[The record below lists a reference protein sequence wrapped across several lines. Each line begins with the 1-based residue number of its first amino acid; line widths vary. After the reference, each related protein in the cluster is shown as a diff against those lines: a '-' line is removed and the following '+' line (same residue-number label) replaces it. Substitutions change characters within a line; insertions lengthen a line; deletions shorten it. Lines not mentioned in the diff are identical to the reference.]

1 MKPQDI
7 EIVQSVLEI
16 TGPISPTEVYDKAK
30 ELFEKGEITNMF
42 DCGGNTPH
50 QSVSSLIYT
59 ALNNSEEV
67 PFLKVQEKPALIALK
82 GAAKEPV
89 LNTEKIG
96 APSVSSVKIAHNKIM
111 HERDLHPFLTYMAIH
126 NENLKCYTKT
136 IFHEE
141 SLKSPKGMD
150 RWLYP
155 DMVGVRFLHA
165 ELSNENLIAFSK
177 KFDTLP
183 VKLVSFELKKEISVN
198 NCRECY
204 FQAISNSS
212 WANEGYLVGRHID
225 THNPQLMDLL
235 KRLHASFGIGVIDLR
250 TNEDKSAILL
260 NAKYKEK
267 IDYTMALELSDKNP
281 KFSGFLK
288 SVVDYDPDFPNR
300 YKDEFEEIKKKEE
313 LYPNSS
319 LSF

>member
-1 MKPQDI
+1 MKPQDV

-16 TGPISPTEVYDKAK
+16 TGPINPTEVYDKAK

-42 DCGGNTPH
+42 DYGGKTPH
-50 QSVSSLIYT
+50 QSVSASIYT
-59 ALNNSEEV
+59 ALNKGEEL
-67 PFLKVQEKPALIALK
+67 PFLKAQEKPVLIALK
-82 GAAKEPV
+82 DAAKEPV
-89 LNTEKIG
+89 LNMEKIS
-96 APSVSSVKIAHNKIM
+96 APSAKIA

-141 SLKSPKGMD
+141 SVKSPKGTD

-250 TNEDKSAILL
+250 TDEDKSAILL

-267 IDYTMALELSDKNP
+267 IDYTVALELSDKNP

-288 SVVDYDPDFPNR
+288 SAVDYDPDFPNR
-300 YKDEFEEIKKKEE
+300 YKDEFDEVKKKEK
-313 LYPNSS
+313 LYPNSP

>member
-16 TGPISPTEVYDKAK
+16 TGPINPTEVYDKAK
-30 ELFEKGEITNMF
+30 ELFERGEITNMF
-42 DCGGNTPH
+42 DHGGNTPH
-50 QSVSSLIYT
+50 QSVSAFIYT
-59 ALNNSEEV
+59 ALNKGEEL
-67 PFLKVQEKPALIALK
+67 PFLKTQEKPTLIALK
-82 GAAKEPV
+82 GTAKELG
-89 LNTEKIG
+89 LNAQKPS
-96 APSVSSVKIAHNKIM
+96 APSVKIAHNKIV
-111 HERDLHPFLTYMAIH
+111 HERDLHPFLTYMAIN

-141 SLKSPKGMD
+141 SVKSPKGMD

-155 DMVGVRFLHA
+155 DMVRVRFLHA

-183 VKLVSFELKKEISVN
+183 VKLVSFELKKEISVH

-212 WANEGYLVGRHID
+212 NEGYLVGRHID

-267 IDYTMALELSDKNP
+267 IDYTMASELSDKNP

-288 SVVDYDPDFPNR
+288 SVVDYDPAHSYR
-300 YKDEFEEIKKKEE
+300 YKDEFDEVKKKEE
-313 LYPNSS
+313 LYPNPS

>member
-30 ELFEKGEITNMF
+30 ELFEKGEITKMF
-42 DCGGNTPH
+42 NYGGNTPH
-50 QSVSSLIYT
+50 QSVSASIYT
-59 ALNNSEEV
+59 ALNKGEEL
-67 PFLKVQEKPALIALK
+67 PFFKVQEKPALIALK

-89 LNTEKIG
+89 LSSEKIS
-96 APSVSSVKIAHNKIM
+96 APSVKIA
-111 HERDLHPFLTYMAIH
+111 HERDLHPFLTYMAFH

-141 SLKSPKGMD
+141 SLKSSKGMD

-212 WANEGYLVGRHID
+212 NEGYLVGRHID

-250 TNEDKSAILL
+250 TDEDKSAILL

-267 IDYTMALELSDKNP
+267 IDYTMAQELSAKNE
-281 KFSGFLK
+281 KFNGFLK
-288 SVVDYDPDFPNR
+288 SVVDYDPNHQHR
-300 YKDEFEEIKKKEE
+300 YKDEFDEVKKKEE
-313 LYPNSS
+313 LYPNPS

>member
-1 MKPQDI
+1 MKPRDI
-7 EIVQSVLEI
+7 GIIQSVLEAI
-16 TGPISPTEVYDKAK
+16 KEPIKVTEIYDKAK

-42 DCGGNTPH
+42 DCGGKTPH
-50 QSVSSLIYT
+50 QSVSSSIYT
-59 ALNNSEEV
+59 ALNKGEEL
-67 PFLKVQEKPALIALK
+67 PFKKVRENPVLIALK
-82 GAAKEPV
+82 DAAKELG
-89 LNTEKIG
+89 LNAQKIS
-96 APSVSSVKIAHNKIM
+96 APGVKIA
-111 HERDLHPFLTYMAIH
+111 HERDLHPFLTYMAIN

-165 ELSNENLIAFSK
+165 EWSNENLIAFSK

-183 VKLVSFELKKEISVN
+183 VKLVSFELKKEISVH

-212 WANEGYLVGRHID
+212 NEGYLVGRHID

-250 TNEDKSAILL
+250 TNEDKSTILL

-267 IDYTMALELSDKNP
+267 IDYTVASELSAKNE

-288 SVVDYDPDFPNR
+288 SVVDYDLAHSYR
-300 YKDEFEEIKKKEE
+300 YKDEFDEIKKKEE
-313 LYPNSS
+313 LYPN
-319 LSF
+319 L

>member
-1 MKPQDI
+1 MKPRDI
-7 EIVQSVLEI
+7 QIIQSVLEAI
-16 TGPISPTEVYDKAK
+16 KEPIKVTEIYHKAK
-30 ELFEKGEITNMF
+30 ELFEKGEIENMF
-42 DCGGNTPH
+42 DYGGETPD
-50 QSVSSLIYT
+50 QSVSASIYT
-59 ALNNSEEV
+59 ALNKGEEL
-67 PFLKVQEKPALIALK
+67 PFLKVQEKPVLIALK
-82 GAAKEPV
+82 SAAKEPV
-89 LNTEKIG
+89 LNAQKSSIPG
-96 APSVSSVKIAHNKIM
+96 AKIAH
-111 HERDLHPFLTYMAIH
+111 ERNLHPFLTYMAFR

-136 IFHEE
+136 IFHEG

-225 THNPQLMDLL
+225 THNPKLMDLL

-250 TNEDKSAILL
+250 TDEDKSAILL

-267 IDYTMALELSDKNP
+267 IDYTMAQELSEKNEE
-281 KFSGFLK
+281 FSGFLK
-288 SVVDYDPDFPNR
+288 SVVDYDPNYQHR
-300 YKDEFEEIKKKEE
+300 YKDEFEKIKKKEE
-313 LYPNSS
+313 LYPNS
-319 LSF
+319 

>member
-1 MKPQDI
+1 MKPQDV

-42 DCGGNTPH
+42 DYGGNTPDR
-50 QSVSSLIYT
+50 SVSAFIYT
-59 ALNNSEEV
+59 ALNKGEEL
-67 PFLKVQEKPALIALK
+67 PFLKAQEKPVLIALK
-82 GAAKEPV
+82 SAAKEPG
-89 LNTEKIG
+89 LNIEKPG
-96 APSVSSVKIAHNKIM
+96 VSSAKIAHNKIM

-141 SLKSPKGMD
+141 SVKSPKGTD

-177 KFDTLP
+177 NFDTLP

-212 WANEGYLVGRHID
+212 
-225 THNPQLMDLL
+225 
-235 KRLHASFGIGVIDLR
+235 
-250 TNEDKSAILL
+250 
-260 NAKYKEK
+260 
-267 IDYTMALELSDKNP
+267 
-281 KFSGFLK
+281 
-288 SVVDYDPDFPNR
+288 
-300 YKDEFEEIKKKEE
+300 
-313 LYPNSS
+313 
-319 LSF
+319 

>member
-1 MKPQDI
+1 MKPRDI
-7 EIVQSVLEI
+7 EIIQSVLEI
-16 TGPISPTEVYDKAK
+16 TGSISPTEVYDKAK
-30 ELFEKGEITNMF
+30 ELFEKGEITKMF
-42 DCGGNTPH
+42 DYGGETPH
-50 QSVSSLIYT
+50 QSVSASIYT
-59 ALNNSEEV
+59 ALNKGEEL
-67 PFLKVQEKPALIALK
+67 PFLKAQEKPALIALK
-82 GAAKEPV
+82 STAKELG
-89 LNTEKIG
+89 LNAQKSSI
-96 APSVSSVKIAHNKIM
+96 PSTKIAHNKIA
-111 HERDLHPFLTYMAIH
+111 HERDLHPFLTYMAIN

-141 SLKSPKGMD
+141 SSKSPKGMD

-165 ELSNENLIAFSK
+165 EWSNENLIAFSK

-250 TNEDKSAILL
+250 TDEDKSAILL

-267 IDYTMALELSDKNP
+267 IDYTVALELSEKNEE
-281 KFSGFLK
+281 FSGFLK
-288 SVVDYDPDFPNR
+288 SVVDYDPKNQNR
-300 YKDEFEEIKKKEE
+300 YKDEFDEIKKKEE
-313 LYPNSS
+313 LYPNS
-319 LSF
+319 

>member
-7 EIVQSVLEI
+7 EIVQSVLEAI
-16 TGPISPTEVYDKAK
+16 KEPIKVTDIYDKAQ
-30 ELFEKGEITNMF
+30 ELFEKGEIENMF
-42 DCGGNTPH
+42 DYGGNTPD
-50 QSVSSLIYT
+50 QSVSASIYT
-59 ALNNSEEV
+59 ALKKGEEL
-67 PFLKVQEKPALIALK
+67 PFKKVQEKPVLIALK
-82 GAAKEPV
+82 GVAKEPV
-89 LNTEKIG
+89 LNTEKIN
-96 APSVSSVKIAHNKIM
+96 APSAKIAHNKIM
-111 HERDLHPFLTYMAIH
+111 HERDLHPFLTYMAFH
-126 NENLKCYTKT
+126 SENLKCYTKT

-141 SLKSPKGMD
+141 SSKSPKGMD

-183 VKLVSFELKKEISVN
+183 VKLVSFELKREISVH

-212 WANEGYLVGRHID
+212 WANEGYLVGCHID
-225 THNPQLMDLL
+225 THNPKLMDLL

-250 TNEDKSAILL
+250 TDEDKSAILL

-267 IDYTMALELSDKNP
+267 IDYTVALELSEKNE
-281 KFSGFLK
+281 KFSAFLK
-288 SVVDYDPDFPNR
+288 SVVDYDPNHQHR
-300 YKDEFEEIKKKEE
+300 YKDEFDEVKKKEE
-313 LYPNSS
+313 LYPNS
-319 LSF
+319 

>member
-1 MKPQDI
+1 MKPQDV

-16 TGPISPTEVYDKAK
+16 TGPIKVTEIYDKAK
-30 ELFEKGEITNMF
+30 ELFEKGEITKMF
-42 DCGGNTPH
+42 DYGGNTPH
-50 QSVSSLIYT
+50 WSVRASIYT
-59 ALNNSEEV
+59 ALNKGEEL
-67 PFLKVQEKPALIALK
+67 PFFKVQEKPALIALK
-82 GAAKEPV
+82 GAAKEPF
-89 LNTEKIG
+89 LNMEK
-96 APSVSSVKIAHNKIM
+96 PSVPSAKIAHNKIM

-136 IFHEE
+136 IFHEK
-141 SLKSPKGMD
+141 SVKSPKGMD

-250 TNEDKSAILL
+250 TDEDKSAILL

-267 IDYTMALELSDKNP
+267 IDYTMAQELSDKNP

-300 YKDEFEEIKKKEE
+300 YKDEFDEVKKKEE
-313 LYPNSS
+313 LYPNPS

>member
-1 MKPQDI
+1 MKPRDI
-7 EIVQSVLEI
+7 GIIQSVLEI
-16 TGPISPTEVYDKAK
+16 IKEPIKVTEIYHKAK
-30 ELFEKGEITNMF
+30 ELFEKGEIENMF
-42 DCGGNTPH
+42 DYGGNTPD
-50 QSVSSLIYT
+50 QSVSASIYT
-59 ALNNSEEV
+59 ALKNALKNGKEL
-67 PFLKVQEKPALIALK
+67 PFLKVQEKPVLIALK
-82 GAAKEPV
+82 STAKEPI
-89 LNTEKIG
+89 LNTQKS
-96 APSVSSVKIAHNKIM
+96 SVSNAKIAH
-111 HERDLHPFLTYMAIH
+111 ERNLHPFLTYMACY

-136 IFHEE
+136 IFHEG

-212 WANEGYLVGRHID
+212 WANEGYLVGHHIA
-225 THNPQLMDLL
+225 THDPKLMDLL

-250 TNEDKSAILL
+250 TDEDKSAILL

-267 IDYTMALELSDKNP
+267 IDYTVALELSEKNEE
-281 KFSGFLK
+281 FSSFLK
-288 SVVDYDPDFPNR
+288 SVVDYDPKNQNR
-300 YKDEFEEIKKKEE
+300 YKDEFEKIKKKEK
-313 LYPNSS
+313 LYPNS
-319 LSF
+319 

>member
-16 TGPISPTEVYDKAK
+16 TGPIKVTEIYDKAK
-30 ELFEKGEITNMF
+30 ELFEKGEITKMF
-42 DCGGNTPH
+42 DYGGNTPD
-50 QSVSSLIYT
+50 QSVSALIYT
-59 ALNNSEEV
+59 ALNKGEEL
-67 PFLKVQEKPALIALK
+67 PFFKAQEKPALIALNST
-82 GAAKEPV
+82 AKEPV
-89 LNTEKIG
+89 LNIEKPG
-96 APSVSSVKIAHNKIM
+96 VSSAPNAKIVHNKIA

-141 SLKSPKGMD
+141 SVKSPKGMD

-250 TNEDKSAILL
+250 VDEDKSAILL

-267 IDYTMALELSDKNP
+267 IDYTMAQELSDKNE

-288 SVVDYDPDFPNR
+288 SVVDYDPNYQHR
-300 YKDEFEEIKKKEE
+300 YKDEFDEVKKKEE
-313 LYPNSS
+313 LYPNS
-319 LSF
+319 

>member
-1 MKPQDI
+1 MKPRDI
-7 EIVQSVLEI
+7 EIIQSVLEI
-16 TGPISPTEVYDKAK
+16 TGPIKPTEVYDKAK
-30 ELFEKGEITNMF
+30 ELFEKGEITKMF
-42 DCGGNTPH
+42 DYGGETPH

-59 ALNNSEEV
+59 ALNKGEEL
-67 PFLKVQEKPALIALK
+67 PFFKVQEKPALIALK

-89 LNTEKIG
+89 LNTQKPS
-96 APSVSSVKIAHNKIM
+96 APNAKIAHNKIM
-111 HERDLHPFLTYMAIH
+111 HERDLHPFLTYMAFH

-141 SLKSPKGMD
+141 SLKSSKGMD

-183 VKLVSFELKKEISVN
+183 VKLMSFELKKEISVH

-212 WANEGYLVGRHID
+212 WANEGYLVGRHVD

-250 TNEDKSAILL
+250 TDEDKSAILL

-267 IDYTMALELSDKNP
+267 IDYTVALELSAKNK

-288 SVVDYDPDFPNR
+288 SVVDYDPAHSYR
-300 YKDEFEEIKKKEE
+300 YKDEFDEIKKKEE
-313 LYPNSS
+313 LYPSLS

>member
-1 MKPQDI
+1 MKPRDI
-7 EIVQSVLEI
+7 GIIQSVLEI
-16 TGPISPTEVYDKAK
+16 TGPIKVTEIYDKAK
-30 ELFEKGEITNMF
+30 ELFEKGEIENMF
-42 DCGGNTPH
+42 DYGGNTPD
-50 QSVSSLIYT
+50 QSVSAAIYT
-59 ALNNSEEV
+59 ALNKGEEL
-67 PFLKVQEKPALIALK
+67 PFKKVQEKPTLIALK
-82 GAAKEPV
+82 DAAKELG
-89 LNTEKIG
+89 LNAQKIST
-96 APSVSSVKIAHNKIM
+96 PSVKIA
-111 HERDLHPFLTYMAIH
+111 HERDLHPFLTYMAIN

-141 SLKSPKGMD
+141 SSKSPKGMD

-165 ELSNENLIAFSK
+165 EWSNANLIAFSK

-183 VKLVSFELKKEISVN
+183 VKLVSFELKKEISVH

-212 WANEGYLVGRHID
+212 WANKGYLVGRHID

-250 TNEDKSAILL
+250 TDEDKSAILL

-267 IDYTMALELSDKNP
+267 IDYTVASELSAKNE

-288 SVVDYDPDFPNR
+288 SVVDYDPNHPQR
-300 YKDEFEEIKKKEE
+300 YKDEFDEIKKKEE
-313 LYPNSS
+313 LYPNPS

>member
-7 EIVQSVLEI
+7 EIVQSILEI
-16 TGPISPTEVYDKAK
+16 TGPIKPTEVYDKAK
-30 ELFEKGEITNMF
+30 ELFERGEITNMF
-42 DCGGNTPH
+42 DCGGKTPH
-50 QSVSSLIYT
+50 QSVSASIYT
-59 ALNNSEEV
+59 ALNKGEEV
-67 PFLKVQEKPALIALK
+67 PFKKAREKPTLIALK
-82 GAAKEPV
+82 SAMNEPV
-89 LNTEKIG
+89 LNTEKPS
-96 APSVSSVKIAHNKIM
+96 APNAKIAHNKIT

-165 ELSNENLIAFSK
+165 EWSNKNLIAFSK

-212 WANEGYLVGRHID
+212 NEGYLVGRHID
-225 THNPQLMDLL
+225 THNSKLMDLL

-250 TNEDKSAILL
+250 TDEDKSAILL

-267 IDYTMALELSDKNP
+267 IDYTVASELSAKNE

-288 SVVDYDPDFPNR
+288 SVVDYDPNHQHR
-300 YKDEFEEIKKKEE
+300 YKDEFDEVKKKEE
-313 LYPNSS
+313 LYPNPS

>member
-1 MKPQDI
+1 MKPRDI

-16 TGPISPTEVYDKAK
+16 IKEPIKVTEIYHKAQ

-42 DCGGNTPH
+42 DCGGETPH
-50 QSVSSLIYT
+50 QSVNSYIYT
-59 ALNNSEEV
+59 ALKKGEEL
-67 PFLKVQEKPALIALK
+67 PFKKVQENPTLIALK
-82 GAAKEPV
+82 SAAKEPGS
-89 LNTEKIG
+89 NMEKPS
-96 APSVSSVKIAHNKIM
+96 APSAKIA
-111 HERDLHPFLTYMAIH
+111 HERDLHPFLTYMAIN

-136 IFHEE
+136 IFHEG
-141 SLKSPKGMD
+141 SSKSPKGMD

-165 ELSNENLIAFSK
+165 EWSNENLIAFSK

-183 VKLVSFELKKEISVN
+183 IKLVSFELKKEISVH

-212 WANEGYLVGRHID
+212 NEGYLVGCHID

-250 TNEDKSAILL
+250 TDEDKSAILL

-267 IDYTMALELSDKNP
+267 IDYTVALELSAKNE

-288 SVVDYDPDFPNR
+288 SDYDPNHPQR
-300 YKDEFEEIKKKEE
+300 YKDEFDEIKKKEE
-313 LYPNSS
+313 LYPSLS

>member
-1 MKPQDI
+1 MKPRDI
-7 EIVQSVLEI
+7 GIVQSVLEAI
-16 TGPISPTEVYDKAK
+16 KEPIKVTEIYHKAK
-30 ELFEKGEITNMF
+30 ELFEEGKIENMF
-42 DCGGNTPH
+42 DYGGNTPD
-50 QSVSSLIYT
+50 QSVSAVIYT
-59 ALNNSEEV
+59 ALKNKGEDL
-67 PFLKVQEKPALIALK
+67 PFLKVQEDPILIALK
-82 GAAKEPV
+82 SVPKEPV
-89 LNTEKIG
+89 LNAQK
-96 APSVSSVKIAHNKIM
+96 PSIPGVKIAH
-111 HERDLHPFLTYMAIH
+111 ERGLHPFLTYMAFG

-136 IFHEE
+136 IFHEG

-212 WANEGYLVGRHID
+212 WANEGYLVGCHID
-225 THNPQLMDLL
+225 THDLKLMDLL

-250 TNEDKSAILL
+250 TDEDKSAILL

-267 IDYTMALELSDKNP
+267 IDYTVALELSEKNEE
-281 KFSGFLK
+281 FNGFLK
-288 SVVDYDPDFPNR
+288 SVVDYDPKNQNR
-300 YKDEFEEIKKKEE
+300 YKDEFDEIKKKEE
-313 LYPNSS
+313 LYPNS
-319 LSF
+319 

>member
-16 TGPISPTEVYDKAK
+16 TGPIKVTEVYDKAK
-30 ELFEKGEITNMF
+30 ELFEKGEIKNMF
-42 DCGGNTPH
+42 DYGGKTPH
-50 QSVSSLIYT
+50 QSVNAFIYT
-59 ALNNSEEV
+59 ALNNGEEL
-67 PFLKVQEKPALIALK
+67 PFLKAQEKPALIALK
-82 GAAKEPV
+82 SAAKEPV
-89 LNTEKIG
+89 LNMEKIS
-96 APSVSSVKIAHNKIM
+96 APSTKIM
-111 HERDLHPFLTYMAIH
+111 YERDLHPFLTYMAIH

-141 SLKSPKGMD
+141 SVKSPKGMD

-250 TNEDKSAILL
+250 TDEDKSAILL

-267 IDYTMALELSDKNP
+267 IDYTVALELSEKNP

-288 SVVDYDPDFPNR
+288 SVVDYDPAHSYR
-300 YKDEFEEIKKKEE
+300 YKDEFDEVKKKEE
-313 LYPNSS
+313 LYPNS
-319 LSF
+319 